1 MVDIVALKDYLKKLQ
16 KIINFEATFTFSH
29 WKTRIDD
36 IMCCIYATLPDTYK
50 RMLKTKTDIQRYNS
64 VLCYGLLTKLIARTF
79 FLDKNLVI
87 VNITEVNKLINGI
100 IMTIEQDIHSIQQAL
115 E

>member
-1 MVDIVALKDYLKKLQ
+1 MQHFLILIK
-16 KIINFEATFTFSH
+16 E
-29 WKTRIDD
+29 
-36 IMCCIYATLPDTYK
+36 C
-50 RMLKTKTDIQRYNS
+50 LKTKTDIQRYNS

>member
-1 MVDIVALKDYLKKLQ
+1 MLR
-16 KIINFEATFTFSH
+16 TS
-29 WKTRIDD
+29 
-36 IMCCIYATLPDTYK
+36 YK
-50 RMLKTKTDIQRYNS
+50 AYCKNI
-64 VLCYGLLTKLIARTF
+64 
-79 FLDKNLVI
+79 FLDKNMVI